1 MTVAGAGALL
11 TEPDQT
17 VLSVS
22 GGMVERTLRLQP
34 SLDQIRHRKCQPVVI
49 CLLSAGAGA
58 AGGRPSRSPPS
69 RPPPRL
75 GALGSPWESSI
86 DALSQQ
92 TTVKI
97 VQQLRPGG
105 RVVAPRHRVLVAV
118 RRRLHL
124 LRVDQERRGLRG
136 EVRGGGRSHALTPPR
151 WERHRTPP
159 ARSSSCPPPGASHL
173 QLLNHWKVF
182 I

>member
-1 MTVAGAGALL
+1 MTVTGAGALL
-11 TEPDQT
+11 AQSDQT

-34 SLDQIRHRKCQPVVI
+34 GLDQVRHRKCQPVII

-58 AGGRPSRSPPS
+58 AGGRLSQSPPS
-69 RPPPRL
+69 RPPPWL

-97 VQQLRPGG
+97 VQQLRPAG
-105 RVVAPRHRVLVAV
+105 RVVAPGHRVLVAV
-118 RRRLHL
+118 GRRLHL
-124 LRVDQERRGLRG
+124 LSVHQERRGLR
-136 EVRGGGRSHALTPPR
+136 
-151 WERHRTPP
+151 
-159 ARSSSCPPPGASHL
+159 
-173 QLLNHWKVF
+173 
-182 I
+182 